1 MFPRPGFP
9 PGGPGFGLGMP
20 GGPSFGGSGVPLNVT
35 RQRKRLYVGNITYD
49 CNEQNISQLFNE
61 KMRDIGFST
70 NELGEPVVGV
80 QVNHDKS
87 YAFVEVRTLHH
98 IRYGH
103 PRRCTDRLRCAFACL
118 CSVPKPRGG
127 DLRDGV

>member
-1 MFPRPGFP
+1 MGGGGGMRSGGGFP
-9 PGGPGFGLGMP
+9 PPMGMGMMGGPLGGP
-20 GGPSFGGSGVPLNVT
+20 GGPSFMGSGVPSNVI

-49 CNEQNISQLFNE
+49 CNEQNIAQLFNE

-87 YAFVEVRTLHH
+87 YAFVEVSHLSLSWSN
-98 IRYGH
+98 G
-103 PRRCTDRLRCAFACL
+103 
-118 CSVPKPRGG
+118 K
-127 DLRDGV
+127 GVLVARAY

>member
-1 MFPRPGFP
+1 MPGGSGGGAGLYPRPGFP
-9 PGGPGFGLGMP
+9 PGAGFQGLGTP
-20 GGPSFGGSGVPLNVT
+20 GGPSFGGSGVPLNVA

-87 YAFVEVRTLHH
+87 YAFVEVSL
-98 IRYGH
+98 
-103 PRRCTDRLRCAFACL
+103 CL
-118 CSVPKPRGG
+118 YS
-127 DLRDGV
+127 